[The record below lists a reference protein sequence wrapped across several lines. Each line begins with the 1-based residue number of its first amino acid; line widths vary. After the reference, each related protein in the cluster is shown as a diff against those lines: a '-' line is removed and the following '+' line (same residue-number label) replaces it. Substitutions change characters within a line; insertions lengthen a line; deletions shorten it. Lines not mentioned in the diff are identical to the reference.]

1 MLIQHGGQHE
11 PRAID
16 FPQYLALQLV
26 GGEGDFDILVLV
38 PHTSSRSMAIKF
50 SLCIKDLVGAR
61 YSASNSLRHNF
72 FFAWSKFSPTML

>member
-11 PRAID
+11 PRAIY

-38 PHTSSRSMAIKF
+38 PDTLPHCNKCRP
-50 SLCIKDLVGAR
+50 
-61 YSASNSLRHNF
+61 RHYE
-72 FFAWSKFSPTML
+72 